1 MDDSGLQH
9 DKVFADFKT
18 GGTEG
23 TKSTDSEG
31 VYSMQMLLEI
41 DTTNTYLERRLFTN
55 MGMFTDGEE
64 IDCFISDGINEQKK
78 SLSVTKTNTSLKF
91 EYDGTITGNGCVSFG
106 KINTITVPKKINIK
120 PKKCF
125 MGTIVN
131 ISSKINNAIEEIAK
145 ESGLDM
151 NYEQSLKEYTT
162 NLVDSVNGNVITCVN
177 KPIGVD
183 VNDVIYT
190 QEGYLVGKVT
200 VVSNTTITFDNIVFS
215 PSSYDEL
222 IKRNNKIFIS
232 DAQFEDVDSFTA
244 INHLASKR
252 GLDYKISNGEIIAK
266 NVEDVHSLRRFS
278 ISYKS
283 GHNLISVES
292 NKSLLDK
299 ANKIIV
305 VGDGVKAES
314 EIPTTKRTRTIRHV
328 DSSIK
333 SLSDAKIKATQ
344 LLEIHNADI
353 RKIKL
358 KIQKEGLELLEAGDI
373 LTLDFPNHDI
383 PINDYQV
390 FEIENILDGVSTITV
405 GTFNKTIAERLG
417 ELSSKQTSSSFTLF
431 GKNSVQSVVG
441 KSVFD
446 SFTIQNG
453 TIEYKITRSSA
464 NLGFDSALGF
474 DTLLGFG
481 AGSTTLKT
489 YKSEKDV

>member
-1 MDDSGLQH
+1 
-9 DKVFADFKT
+9 
-18 GGTEG
+18 
-23 TKSTDSEG
+23 
-31 VYSMQMLLEI
+31 
-41 DTTNTYLERRLFTN
+41 
-55 MGMFTDGEE
+55 
-64 IDCFISDGINEQKK
+64 
-78 SLSVTKTNTSLKF
+78 
-91 EYDGTITGNGCVSFG
+91 
-106 KINTITVPKKINIK
+106 
-120 PKKCF
+120 
-125 MGTIVN
+125 
-131 ISSKINNAIEEIAK
+131 
-145 ESGLDM
+145 
-151 NYEQSLKEYTT
+151 
-162 NLVDSVNGNVITCVN
+162 
-177 KPIGVD
+177 
-183 VNDVIYT
+183 
-190 QEGYLVGKVT
+190 VGKVT
-200 VVSNTTITFDNIVFS
+200 FVSNTTITFDNIVFT

-266 NVEDVHSLRRFS
+266 NIEDVHSLRRFS
-278 ISYKS
+278 INYKS

-292 NKSLLDK
+292 NKSLFDK

-305 VGDGVKAES
+305 IGDGVKAES
-314 EIPTTKRTRTIRHV
+314 EIPTKGRTKTIRHV

-333 SLSDAKIKATQ
+333 SLSDAKIKATR
-344 LLEIHNADI
+344 LLETHNADI

-390 FEIENILDGVSTITV
+390 FEIENILDGISTITV

-417 ELSSKQTSSSFTLF
+417 ELSSNQTRSSFTLF

-446 SFTIQNG
+446 SFTIRNG
-453 TIEYKITRSSA
+453 TIEYEITRSSA

>member
-1 MDDSGLQH
+1 MDE
-9 DKVFADFKT
+9 T
-18 GGTEG
+18 N
-23 TKSTDSEG
+23 
-31 VYSMQMLLEI
+31 VYLDRRDL
-41 DTTNTYLERRLFTN
+41 TNVSSSL
-55 MGMFTDGEE
+55 FTDGDE
-64 IDCFISDGINEQKK
+64 INCYITDGNNSQTK
-78 SLSVTKTNTSLKF
+78 SLTVTFDDGSSNANNRALKF
-91 EYDGTITGNGCVSFG
+91 EYDGVLNGDGCVSFG
-106 KINTITVPKKINIK
+106 ETFEVTIPKKLSIK
-120 PKKCF
+120 PTKCYL
-125 MGTIVN
+125 GTTFSIGGIVEN
-131 ISSKINNAIEEIAK
+131 EIENIAK
-145 ESGLDM
+145 EAGLEL
-151 NYEQSLKEYTT
+151 NYEQSLRDYTT
-162 NLVDSVNGNVITCVN
+162 NLVDSNTDGSAKITGNVITCVD
-177 KPIGVD
+177 KPIDVVD
-183 VNDVIYT
+183 GDVLYT
-190 QEGYLVGKVT
+190 QEGYLVGKVSA
-200 VVSNTTITFDNIVFS
+200 VSATTITVDSIIFVPS
-215 PSSYDEL
+215 PYDEL
-222 IKRNNKIFIS
+222 IRRQRKTHVSNVR
-232 DAQFEDVDSFTA
+232 FEDTDSFSA
-244 INHLASKR
+244 INFLANKR

-266 NVEDVHSLRRFS
+266 NIEDVHSLRRFS
-278 ISYKS
+278 VNYKS

-292 NKSLLDK
+292 NKSLFDK

-314 EIPTTKRTRTIRHV
+314 EIPTKGRTKTIRHV

-333 SLSDAKIKATQ
+333 SLSDAKIKAAQ

-358 KIQKEGLELLEAGDI
+358 KLQKKGLELLEAGDI

-464 NLGFDSALGF
+464 NLGFDSLLGF